1 VNDTPSRPHRPLL
14 DLFPP
19 TGARDRLPGPALPP
33 RLPSSHAPLE
43 PPDAPRLAPLAYEVF
58 GDQRTMLA
66 RVVMTIALIGLT
78 LVGAAAAAWVFRDDA
93 ARAFLQ
99 WQSVPPAPGGPIRA
113 LPVPL
118 SPIPA
123 PADGLPPGSNLPS
136 RPHI

>member
-1 VNDTPSRPHRPLL
+1 MHDPPSRPHRPLL

-19 TGARDRLPGPALPP
+19 DGGERPPGPRRGTALPP
-33 RLPSSHAPLE
+33 QVPRSHAALE
-43 PPDAPRLAPLAYEVF
+43 TPDAPRLDPLSNEVL
-58 GDQRTMLA
+58 GEQRTMVAGVL
-66 RVVMTIALIGLT
+66 MTIAVIGLT

-118 SPIPA
+118 PPIPA
-123 PADGLPPGSNLPS
+123 PEGF
-136 RPHI
+136 